1 MRNITIVGAGQSGL
15 QLGLGLLQNGYRV
28 RLISNR
34 TAEDFAAG
42 KVMSSQFMFNDSLQS
57 ERDLGLNFWEKDC
70 PNTDGLG
77 VTIAGPDGGKAV
89 TWVYT
94 LDKPGQAV
102 DQRVKYPGWM
112 KTFTERGGELVIH
125 EAGIAD
131 LENYARGS
139 DLVILA
145 GGKGDI
151 VKLFERD
158 TERSPFDKPQRALAL
173 TYVTGLT
180 PYSPTRV
187 AFNIAPTVGE
197 YFVFPAL
204 TTTGPCE
211 IMVFEGL
218 PGGPMDCWDDV
229 KTPDQH
235 LERSLD
241 ILKKFYPWEYERS
254 RNAKLTDPNG
264 ILAGRFPPT
273 VRKPIARLPSGAL
286 IIGMADAVV
295 LNDPI
300 TGQGSNNAAK
310 AARIYLKRILDNGGK
325 PFDAAWMQQT
335 FDEYWAYA
343 QFVTGWTN
351 AMLQPP
357 PPHVINILVAGAE
370 QAEGWEGVRQR
381 LRRSAHVLSVARR
394 SGRSGEVHRGGVEGL
409 PRHCEGKHRPEK
421 AF

>member
-34 TAEDFAAG
+34 TAEDFATG
-42 KVMSSQFMFNDSLQS
+42 KVMSSQFMFNDLLQA
-57 ERDLGLNFWEKDC
+57 ERDLGINFWEKEC

-77 VTIAGPDGGKAV
+77 ITIAGPDGGKAV
-89 TWVYT
+89 SWVYT

-112 KTFTERGGELVIH
+112 KKFTERGGELVIH

-158 TERSPFDKPQRALAL
+158 AERSPFDKPQRALAL

-180 PYSPTRV
+180 PYAPTRV

-204 TTTGPCE
+204 TTIGPCE
-211 IMVFEGL
+211 IMVFEGI
-218 PGGPMDCWDDV
+218 PGGPMDCWNDV

-235 LERSLD
+235 LERSLEV
-241 ILKKFYPWEYERS
+241 LQKFYPWEYERS
-254 RNAKLTDPNG
+254 AQCQADRPQRHSCRPLPADRPQ
-264 ILAGRFPPT
+264 AGGEAAIRRAHPRHGRRRRPQRSDYRT
-273 VRKPIARLPSGAL
+273 RIEQRRQGGARLSQAHSGKRQQ
-286 IIGMADAVV
+286 AVRRR
-295 LNDPI
+295 L
-300 TGQGSNNAAK
+300 
-310 AARIYLKRILDNGGK
+310 
-325 PFDAAWMQQT
+325 DAA
-335 FDEYWAYA
+335 D
-343 QFVTGWTN
+343 
-351 AMLQPP
+351 L
-357 PPHVINILVAGAE
+357 
-370 QAEGWEGVRQR
+370 
-381 LRRSAHVLSVARR
+381 
-394 SGRSGEVHRGGVEGL
+394 
-409 PRHCEGKHRPEK
+409 
-421 AF
+421 

>member
-34 TAEDFAAG
+34 TADDFATG
-42 KVMSSQFMFNDSLQS
+42 KVMSSQFMFGDALQA
-57 ERDLGLNFWEKDC
+57 ERDLGLNFWEKEC

-77 VTIAGPDGGKAV
+77 VTIGAPDGSKAV

-112 KTFTERGGELVIH
+112 KKFTERGGELVIH
-125 EAGIAD
+125 EAGVAD

-158 TERSPFDKPQRALAL
+158 AERSPFDKPQRALAL
-173 TYVTGLT
+173 TYVTGLA
-180 PYSPTRV
+180 PYTPTRV

-204 TTTGPCE
+204 TATGPCE
-211 IMVFEGL
+211 IMVFEGI
-218 PGGPMDCWDDV
+218 PGGPMDCWGDV
-229 KTPDQH
+229 RTPEQH
-235 LERSLD
+235 LACSLD

-286 IIGMADAVV
+286 ILGMADAVV

-310 AARIYLKRILDNGGK
+310 AARLYLKRILDNGSK

-343 QFVTGWTN
+343 QFPTGWTN

-357 PPHVINILVAGAE
+357 PPHVINLLVAMQTKPKVG
-370 QAEGWEGVRQR
+370 
-381 LRRSAHVLSVARR
+381 
-394 SGRSGEVHRGGVEGL
+394 
-409 PRHCEGKHRPEK
+409 K
-421 AF
+421 AFVNGFDDPRTLFPWLADPGEAEKFIAAA

>member
-34 TAEDFAAG
+34 TAEDFATG

-57 ERDLGLNFWEKDC
+57 ERDLGLNNWEKDC
-70 PNTDGLG
+70 PYTDGLG

-158 TERSPFDKPQRALAL
+158 AERSPFDKPQRALAL

-211 IMVFEGL
+211 IMVLEGI

-273 VRKPIARLPSGAL
+273 VRKPIARLPSGA
-286 IIGMADAVV
+286 IILGMADAVV

-310 AARIYLKRILDNGGK
+310 AARIYLKRILDNGSK

-357 PPHVINILVAGAE
+357 PPHVINILVAAQSKPKVG
-370 QAEGWEGVRQR
+370 
-381 LRRSAHVLSVARR
+381 
-394 SGRSGEVHRGGVEGL
+394 
-409 PRHCEGKHRPEK
+409 K
-421 AF
+421 AFVNGFDDPRTFFPWLADPGEAEKFIAAA

>member
-15 QLGLGLLQNGYRV
+15 QVALGLLQKGYKV

-34 TAEDFAAG
+34 TADGIATG
-42 KVMSSQFMFNDSLQS
+42 KVMSSQFMFNDALQS
-57 ERDLGLNFWEKDC
+57 ERDLGINYWEKQC
-70 PNTDGLG
+70 PYTAGIG
-77 VTIAGPDGGKAV
+77 VILPKPDGSGKALD
-89 TWVYT
+89 WVYE

-112 KTFTERGGELVIH
+112 KKFQELGGELVIH
-125 EAGIAD
+125 DVTVAD
-131 LENYARGS
+131 LENYARSG
-139 DLVILA
+139 DLVIVA

-151 VKLFERD
+151 AKLFERD
-158 TERSPFDKPQRALAL
+158 AERSTYDKPQRALAL
-173 TYVTGLT
+173 TYVTGLVPYT
-180 PYSPTRV
+180 PISRV
-187 AFNIAPTVGE
+187 SFNLIPTVGE

-211 IMVFEGL
+211 IMVFEGI

-235 LERSLD
+235 LARTVE
-241 ILKKFYPWEYERS
+241 ILNKFLPWEGERAK
-254 RNAKLTDPNG
+254 NVKLTDANG
-264 ILAGRFPPT
+264 ILSGRFAPT

-286 IIGMADAVV
+286 VLGMGDVVV

-310 AARIYLKRILDNGGK
+310 CARTYLKRILDNGNK
-325 PFDAAWMQQT
+325 PFDGGWMQQT
-335 FDEYWAYA
+335 FDEYWNYA

-357 PPHVINILVAGAE
+357 PPHVVNILIAAQTKPKVG
-370 QAEGWEGVRQR
+370 
-381 LRRSAHVLSVARR
+381 
-394 SGRSGEVHRGGVEGL
+394 
-409 PRHCEGKHRPEK
+409 K
-421 AF
+421 AFVNGFDDARTFFPWLVDPAEAEKFIAAA

>member
-1 MRNITIVGAGQSGL
+1 MRTITIIGAGQSGL
-15 QLGLGLLQNGYRV
+15 QLGLGLLQNGYQV

-42 KVMSSQFMFNDSLQS
+42 KVMSSQFMFNDALQS
-57 ERDLGLNFWEKDC
+57 ERNLGINDWEKQC

-89 TWVYT
+89 EWVYL
-94 LDKPGQAV
+94 LDKPGQSV

-112 KTFTERGGELVIH
+112 KKFQELGGELVIRD
-125 EAGIAD
+125 ATIAD
-131 LENYARGS
+131 LENYARSS
-139 DLVILA
+139 DLVIVA

-158 TERSPFDKPQRALAL
+158 SERSPFDKPMRALAL
-173 TYVTGLT
+173 TYVTGLA
-180 PYSPTRV
+180 PYRPTRV

-204 TTTGPCE
+204 TITGPCE
-211 IMVFEGL
+211 IMVFEGI
-218 PGGPMDCWDDV
+218 PGGPMDCWNDV

-241 ILKKFYPWEYERS
+241 VLKKFYPWEAERS
-254 RNAKLTDPNG
+254 RNAKLTDANG
-264 ILAGRFPPT
+264 ILSGRFPPT
-273 VRKPIARLPSGAL
+273 VRKPIARLPSGTPVL
-286 IIGMADAVV
+286 GIADAVV

-310 AARIYLKRILDNGGK
+310 AARVYLRRILENGTK
-325 PFDAAWMQQT
+325 PFDGAWMQQT
-335 FDEYWAYA
+335 FDEYWNYA

-357 PPHVINILVAGAE
+357 PPHVINLLVAMQSKPKIG
-370 QAEGWEGVRQR
+370 
-381 LRRSAHVLSVARR
+381 
-394 SGRSGEVHRGGVEGL
+394 
-409 PRHCEGKHRPEK
+409 K
-421 AF
+421 AFVNGFDDPRTFFPWLADPAEAEKFIQTA

>member
-34 TAEDFAAG
+34 TAQDFATG
-42 KVMSSQFMFNDSLQS
+42 KVMSSQFMFNDALQA
-57 ERDLGLNFWEKDC
+57 ERDLGINFWEKEC

-112 KTFTERGGELVIH
+112 KAFSERGGELVIH
-125 EAGIAD
+125 EAGVAD
-131 LENYARGS
+131 LESYARGS

-173 TYVTGLT
+173 TYVTGLA

-211 IMVFEGL
+211 IMVFEGI
-218 PGGPMDCWDDV
+218 PGGPMDCWGEV
-229 KTPDQH
+229 KTPEQH
-235 LERSLD
+235 LACSLD

-273 VRKPIARLPSGAL
+273 VRKPIARLASGAL
-286 IIGMADAVV
+286 IFGMADAVV

-310 AARIYLKRILDNGGK
+310 AARIYLKRILDNGSK

-357 PPHVINILVAGAE
+357 PPHVLALMGNAQRFPILANRIANCFNQPSDFFPWFAV
-370 QAEGWEGVRQR
+370 
-381 LRRSAHVLSVARR
+381 
-394 SGRSGEVHRGGVEGL
+394 
-409 PRHCEGKHRPEK
+409 PEE
-421 AF
+421 ADRYLAQLEAA

>member
-34 TAEDFAAG
+34 TAEDFATG
-42 KVMSSQFMFNDSLQS
+42 KVMSSQFMFNDSLQA
-57 ERDLGLNFWEKDC
+57 ERDLGINFWEKDC

-125 EAGIAD
+125 EAGVAD

-158 TERSPFDKPQRALAL
+158 AERSPFDKPQRALAL
-173 TYVTGLT
+173 TYVTGLA
-180 PYSPTRV
+180 PYAPTRV

-211 IMVFEGL
+211 IMVLEGI

-273 VRKPIARLPSGAL
+273 VRKPVAKLPSGAL
-286 IIGMADAVV
+286 IFGMADAVV

-300 TGQGSNNAAK
+300 TGQGSNSAAK
-310 AARIYLKRILDNGGK
+310 AARLYLKRILDNDNR

-357 PPHVINILVAGAE
+357 PPHVINILVAAQSKPKVG
-370 QAEGWEGVRQR
+370 
-381 LRRSAHVLSVARR
+381 
-394 SGRSGEVHRGGVEGL
+394 
-409 PRHCEGKHRPEK
+409 K
-421 AF
+421 AFANGFDDPRTFFPWLADPNEAEKFIAAA

>member
-42 KVMSSQFMFNDSLQS
+42 KVMSSQFMFNDALQA
-57 ERDLGLNFWEKDC
+57 ERDLGVNFWEKDC

-94 LDKPGQAV
+94 LDRPGQAV
-102 DQRVKYPGWM
+102 DQRLKYSCWM
-112 KTFTERGGELVIH
+112 QKFTERGGELVIH

-131 LENYARGS
+131 LENYTRGS

-158 TERSPFDKPQRALAL
+158 AERSPFDKPQRALAL

-204 TTTGPCE
+204 TTTGSCE
-211 IMVFEGL
+211 IMVLEGI

-286 IIGMADAVV
+286 ILGMADAVV

-310 AARIYLKRILDNGGK
+310 AARLYLKRILDNGSK

-357 PPHVINILVAGAE
+357 PPHVINILVAAQSKPKVG
-370 QAEGWEGVRQR
+370 
-381 LRRSAHVLSVARR
+381 
-394 SGRSGEVHRGGVEGL
+394 
-409 PRHCEGKHRPEK
+409 K
-421 AF
+421 AFVNGFDDPRTFFPWLADPGEADKFIAAA